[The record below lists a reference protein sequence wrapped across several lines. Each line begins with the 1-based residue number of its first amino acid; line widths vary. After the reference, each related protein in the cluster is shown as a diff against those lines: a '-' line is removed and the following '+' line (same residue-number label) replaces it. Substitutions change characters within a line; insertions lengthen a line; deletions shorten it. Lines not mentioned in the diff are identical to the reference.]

1 MIVGDFEVGGVLED
15 RPAATHTQENSHDNW
30 WDYCPICS
38 SKLTNQK
45 CKYVCPNPK
54 CNFFMSCSE
63 FDL

>member
-1 MIVGDFEVGGVLED
+1 MEVP
-15 RPAATHTQENSHDNW
+15 PAAPLTEQNSEDNW

-38 SKLTNQK
+38 SKLNNQK